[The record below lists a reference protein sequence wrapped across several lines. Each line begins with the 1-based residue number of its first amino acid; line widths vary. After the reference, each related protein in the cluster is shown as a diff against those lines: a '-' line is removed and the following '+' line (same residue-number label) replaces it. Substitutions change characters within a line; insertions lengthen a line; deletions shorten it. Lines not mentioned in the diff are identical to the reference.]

1 MSVKH
6 FFKGMF
12 LVLALVLVSAQTVS
26 AQNITLNFDRTP
38 LKTVL
43 NEIQKQVDYT
53 FVYNDQQVG
62 ADKPVTIHVQNAGL
76 TAVLDQMLKPLNIN
90 YKILDR
96 QIALSPAATTAQQQG
111 QAGRGGAIVLKGRI
125 TDQDGMPVAGAA
137 VQNVTEKTYAIT
149 DVNGNYTLAVKNPR
163 NSTIEVTFLGMD
175 TVTEPLNGRSNFD
188 VQMTYSRMFIEGAVV
203 TGYQEIQQKKVTGAI
218 ATVNSKTIEE
228 RYTPSLMQNL
238 EGRVAG
244 LSTYGGKLTI
254 RGVSSMYAEA
264 NPLLVVDGLPME
276 GSIDDLNPYDIESV
290 NVLKDAAAAAIYGA
304 RASNGIIVI
313 TTKSAREKGKID
325 VDFSSNVTVYD
336 KYNMDYAS
344 NFYMNAEQQIAVEKK
359 YDYWYFFEREDAAQ
373 NIASYETSLQSGSGY
388 LSPIEY
394 AYYKWAK
401 GEGSQSEIDA
411 LCSRLAKNNF
421 AQEYADAVYRRQV
434 LQQYNLAIRSRSDR
448 FQSNFVV
455 NWKHDNA
462 GTINTFDRQMQ
473 ISYKGSY
480 DVAKWL
486 TATVAVNGIYGNSRF
501 CGQLAGRYGTETY
514 DYNGFSSPW
523 MYPAY
528 ESLYNDDGTPALLY
542 TWYNGNQYRDN
553 TEGGYFKEVGINLI
567 DEFYNNTVNTKRQY
581 MRYHGD
587 LLFKVFKGLTAN
599 VQFVYETDHRTTDWF
614 ATQESHAAKTMYNA
628 YTDVDAYGNVTH
640 LTPATGGIKSS
651 KNQDGRYWTARGQLN
666 YANTFGKHEIVA
678 LAGLEFRETLFAG
691 TRALMLGYDDQLQN
705 ASTQTIDFASISQ
718 MRYSNT
724 YMAIGGG
731 FPANQ
736 FVYDPYI
743 SGNMAPVVEQHHR
756 YASGYA
762 NFTYTYDEKYNLFG
776 SFRKDYADVYGL
788 NVKLRGRP
796 LWSAGVAWNINNEDF
811 LKGVNWINAL
821 KLRFSYGVTG
831 NIYQGATS
839 YMTATS
845 TGLNTSTNQPYGE
858 IESPANP
865 NLKWERTLTT
875 NVGLDY
881 SFVEN
886 RFRGSL
892 DYYRKVGKDLFSYK
906 TLDPTTGFTS
916 MFMNVAD
923 MENHGVELTFTG
935 DWIRERRRSDFGWS
949 STLTFA
955 VNKNKI
961 TNVENP
967 SALAYQMQSNPYV
980 VGYPTSALWSY
991 RFAGISDME
1000 GEEGQTLWY
1009 TGTNPEKWY
1018 TDEDRKSHGAS
1029 GAGKDALVYSGQSEP
1044 VVIAGLDNR
1053 FTWNGL
1059 SLNILMAYYGGHK
1072 MRALAEVETFGVGSG
1087 AALQSYFL
1095 NGWTPEH
1102 RTETPGIGRYAS
1114 NSLGSEPRYSDI
1126 SVRSAAFLKIRN
1138 IVLGYEL
1145 PENWAR
1151 KIGAS
1156 RVNLQFQ
1163 VDNLP
1168 AVWTAFRPGREMSY
1182 YDKGL
1187 RFDPETLGIPMR
1199 SSYIFGLHINF

>member
-1 MSVKH
+1 MSSKRTSK
-6 FFKGMF
+6 FFVAMF
-12 LVLALVLVSAQTVS
+12 AVAALLFGSVLTAS

-53 FVYNDQQVG
+53 FVYNDQQIG

-76 TAVLDQMLKPLNIN
+76 TAVLDQMLRPLNIN

-96 QIALSPAATTAQQQG
+96 QIALSPAATFAQQQG
-111 QAGRGGAIVLKGRI
+111 RAGQGGAIVLKGRI
-125 TDQDGMPVAGAA
+125 TDQDGLPVAGAA
-137 VQNVTEKTYAIT
+137 IQNLNEKTYAIT
-149 DVNGNYTLAVKNPR
+149 DVNGYYTLAVKNPK
-163 NSTIEVTFLGMD
+163 NTTLEVSFLGMD
-175 TVTEPLNGRSNFD
+175 TVTEQLNGRTQFD

-203 TGYQEIQQKKVTGAI
+203 TGYQEIQQKKVTGTI
-218 ATVNSKTIEE
+218 ATVNAKTIEE
-228 RYTPSLMQNL
+228 RYSPSLMQNL

-244 LSTYGGKLTI
+244 LSTYGGKMTI

-276 GSIDDLNPYDIESV
+276 GDIDDLNPYDIESV

-304 RASNGIIVI
+304 RASNGIIVV

-325 VDFSSNVTVYD
+325 VDFSSNVTIYSN
-336 KYNMDYAS
+336 YNMDYAS
-344 NFYMNAEQQIAVEKK
+344 NYFMNAEQQVALEKNYYYYYYFHNDGEVTDPATSMATSIA
-359 YDYWYFFEREDAAQ
+359 Y
-373 NIASYETSLQSGSGY
+373 GSGY
-388 LSPIEY
+388 ISPINY
-394 AYYKWAK
+394 AYYKWYL
-401 GEGSQSEIDA
+401 GEWNQSQVEQ
-411 LCSRLAKNNF
+411 LCSQLSKNNF
-421 AQEYADAVYRRQV
+421 AKDYADAVYRRQV
-434 LQQYNLAIRSRSDR
+434 IQQYNLALRSRSDK

-455 NWKHDNA
+455 NWKNDNS
-462 GTINTFDRQMQ
+462 GVINTYDRQMQ

-486 TATVAVNGIYGNSRF
+486 TATVAVNGIYGTSQF
-501 CGQLAGRYGTETY
+501 CGQLAGRYGEETF

-523 MYPAY
+523 SYPAY
-528 ESLYNDDGTPALLY
+528 ESLYNSDGTPQLLY

-553 TEGGYFKEVGINLI
+553 TEGGYFKEVGINLL

-587 LLFKVFKGLTAN
+587 LLFKIVNGLTAN
-599 VQFVYETDHRTTDWF
+599 LQFVYETDHRTQNWF
-614 ATQESHAAKTMYNA
+614 ATAESHAAKTMYNA
-628 YTDVDAYGNVTH
+628 YTDVDVMGNVTH
-640 LTPATGGIKSS
+640 LTPAAGGIRST
-651 KNQDGRYWTARGQLN
+651 KNMDGRYWTTRGQLN
-666 YANTFGKHEIVA
+666 YAGTFGKHEIVA
-678 LAGLEFRETLFAG
+678 LAGLEFRETLYAG
-691 TRALMLGYDDQLQN
+691 TRALMLGYDEQLQN
-705 ASTQTIDFASISQ
+705 ASTQTIDFATLSQ
-718 MRYSNT
+718 LRYSNS
-724 YMAIGGG
+724 YMAIAGG

-743 SGNMAPVVEQHHR
+743 SGNMSPVVEQHHR

-762 NFTYTYDEKYNLFG
+762 NFTYTYDEKYNVFG

-796 LWSAGVAWNINNEDF
+796 LWSAGVAWNINNEGFMRSID
-811 LKGVNWINAL
+811 WINAL
-821 KLRFSYGVTG
+821 KLRVSYGVTG

-845 TGLNTSTNQPYGE
+845 TGLNSLTNQPYGV

-865 NLKWERTLTT
+865 NLKWEQTRTL
-875 NVGLDY
+875 NFGLDY

-923 MENHGVELTFTG
+923 MVNHGVELTFTG
-935 DWIRERRRSDFGWS
+935 DWFRERRRSDFGWS

-955 VNKNKI
+955 VNKNRI
-961 TNVENP
+961 TSVENP
-967 SALAYQMQSNPYV
+967 STRAYQLLSNPYV
-980 VGYPTSALWSY
+980 EGYPASALWSW
-991 RFAGISDME
+991 RFAGISEAD
-1000 GEEGQTLWY
+1000 GEKGMTLWY
-1009 TGTNPEKWY
+1009 G
-1018 TDEDRKSHGAS
+1018 DDDRKTHSAQS
-1029 GAGKDALVYSGQSEP
+1029 GSIEIMEYSGQAEP

-1059 SLNILMAYYGGHK
+1059 SLSILMAYYGGHV
-1072 MRALAEVETFGVGSG
+1072 MRALAEDETFGVAEG
-1087 AALQSYFL
+1087 AAVPSYFL
-1095 NGWTPEH
+1095 NAWTPENK
-1102 RTETPGIGRYAS
+1102 TNTPGIGRYSS
-1114 NSLGSEPRYSDI
+1114 NSLGREPSTSDI
-1126 SVRSAAFLKIRN
+1126 SVRNASFLKVRN
-1138 IVLGYEL
+1138 IVFGYEL
-1145 PENWAR
+1145 PENWVR

-1163 VDNLP
+1163 IDNIP
-1168 AVWTAFRPGREMSY
+1168 AVWTAFRPYQIGSY
-1182 YDKGL
+1182 YDKSV
-1187 RFDPETLGIPMR
+1187 RFDPETGGIPMR

>member
-1 MSVKH
+1 M
-6 FFKGMF
+6 
-12 LVLALVLVSAQTVS
+12 
-26 AQNITLNFDRTP
+26 
-38 LKTVL
+38 KTVL

-90 YKILDR
+90 YKILDK

-111 QAGRGGAIVLKGRI
+111 QSGRGAVMLKGRI

-137 VQNVTEKTYAIT
+137 IQNLTEKTYAIT
-149 DVNGNYTLAVKNPR
+149 DVNGNYTLAVKDPR

-175 TVTEPLNGRSNFD
+175 TVTEPLNGRSTFD
-188 VQMTYSRMFIEGAVV
+188 VQMSYSRMFIEGAVV

-276 GSIDDLNPYDIESV
+276 GSIDDLNPYDIESI

-325 VDFSSNVTVYD
+325 VDFSSNVTVFSKHD
-336 KYNMDYAS
+336 MDYAR
-344 NFYMNAEQQIAVEKK
+344 NFYMNAEQQIALEKNY
-359 YDYWYFFEREDAAQ
+359 YDYYYFHNEGEVTNPAQ
-373 NIASYETSLQSGSGY
+373 TMEQNLLAGTGY
-388 LSPIEY
+388 VSPIDY
-394 AYYKWAK
+394 AYYRMFI
-401 GEGSQSEIDA
+401 GEGTQAEIDQ
-411 LCSRLAKNNF
+411 LCNQLSKNNF
-421 AQEYADAVYRRQV
+421 AQQYADAVYRRQ
-434 LQQYNLAIRSRSDR
+434 LMQQYNLALRSRSDR

-455 NWKHDNA
+455 NWRNDNQ
-462 GTINTFDRQMQ
+462 GVINSFDRQMQ

-480 DVAKWL
+480 DVTKWL
-486 TATVAVNGIYGNSRF
+486 TATVAVNGIYGNQRAK
-501 CGQLAGRYGTETY
+501 GYT
-514 DYNGFSSPW
+514 YNGFDSPW
-523 MYPAY
+523 NYPAY
-528 ESLYNDDGTPALLY
+528 ESLYNTDGSAKLLY
-542 TWYNGNQYRDN
+542 TWFNGNQYRDN
-553 TEGGYFKEVGINLI
+553 TEGGYFKETGINLV
-567 DEFYNNTVNTKRQY
+567 DEYYNNVMNTKRQY

-587 LLFKVFKGLTAN
+587 LLFKIVKGLTAN
-599 VQFVYETDHRTTDWF
+599 AQFVYETDHRTADWY
-614 ATQESHAAKTMYNA
+614 ATQESQAAKTIYNA
-628 YTDVDAYGNVTH
+628 YTEIDPYGNVTH
-640 LTPATGGIKSS
+640 ITPAAGGFRAAQ
-651 KNQDGRYWTARGQLN
+651 NVDGRYWTARGQLN
-666 YANTFGKHEIVA
+666 YAGTFGKHEIVA
-678 LAGLEFRETLFAG
+678 LAGMEFRETLYSG
-691 TRALMLGYDDQLQN
+691 TSALMLGYDDQLQN
-705 ASTQTIDFASISQ
+705 ASTQTIDFSTISQ
-718 MRYSNT
+718 MRYSNS
-724 YMAIGGG
+724 YMALGGG
-731 FPANQ
+731 FPAIQ
-736 FVYDPYI
+736 FAYEPYI
-743 SGNMAPVVEQHHR
+743 ADNMSPVVEDHHR

-762 NFTYTYDEKYNLFG
+762 NFTYTYDEKYNVFG
-776 SFRKDYADVYGL
+776 SVRKDYADVYGL

-796 LWSAGVAWNINNEDF
+796 LWSAGVAWNINNESF
-811 LKGVNWINAL
+811 LRGVNWINAL
-821 KLRFSYGVTG
+821 KLRLSYGVTG

-845 TGLNTSTNQPYGE
+845 TGLNYYTNEPFGVIQ
-858 IESPANP
+858 SPANP
-865 NLKWERTLTT
+865 NLKWERTLTG
-875 NVGLDY
+875 NVGLDF

-923 MENHGVELTFTG
+923 MVNNGVELTFTG

-955 VNKNKI
+955 LNKNKI
-961 TNVENP
+961 TNVENA
-967 SALAYQMQSNPYV
+967 STRAYELLSNPYR
-980 VGYPTSALWSY
+980 VGYPTSALWSW
-991 RFAGISDME
+991 RFAGISDAE
-1000 GEEGQTLWY
+1000 GEKGMTLWY
-1009 TGTNPEKWY
+1009 SDN
-1018 TDEDRKSHGAS
+1018 DRKTHSAQSAS
-1029 GAGKDALVYSGQSEP
+1029 VDVMEYSGQTEP
-1044 VVIAGLDNR
+1044 VVIAGFDNR

-1059 SLNILMAYYGGHK
+1059 SLSVLMAYYGGHV
-1072 MRALAEVETFGVGSG
+1072 MRALAEDETFGVGSG
-1087 AALQSYFL
+1087 LAVPSYFL
-1095 NGWTPEH
+1095 NAWTPEKP
-1102 RTETPGIGRYAS
+1102 TNTPGIGRYSS
-1114 NSLGSEPRYSDI
+1114 NALGREPSTSDI
-1126 SVRSAAFLKIRN
+1126 SVRNAAFLKIRN

-1151 KIGAS
+1151 RIGAS

-1168 AVWTAFRPGREMSY
+1168 AVWTAFRPYKTMPY
-1182 YDKGL
+1182 YDKSV
-1187 RFDPETLGIPMR
+1187 RFDPETGGIPSR